1 MSDSTPDQSPVPPPA
16 AAASGWTAPS
26 ARPFAPPA
34 GYSMPPGYSAPPTQH
49 LGTSVPAAPPAQKRG
64 AALGVVA
71 LLLSL
76 FAVVIVPLV
85 LGVTAFEIGQGAL
98 TQNVLTTAQ
107 FSPEALTPVRGW
119 VLFAEITFWTGTV
132 CGIWAL
138 TQGIVA
144 IVRRRG
150 RGAGIAA
157 VVLAS
162 AGPLIALVVGFS
174 ALAVGAT
181 MNMGG

>member
-1 MSDSTPDQSPVPPPA
+1 MSDSTPGQPPVPQSAPA
-16 AAASGWTAPS
+16 TSGWAAPS

-34 GYSMPPGYSAPPTQH
+34 GYSMPPGYSAPAQQR
-49 LGTSVPAAPPAQKRG
+49 GAGAPPAQKRS
-64 AALGVVA
+64 AALGVVP

-76 FAVVIVPLV
+76 FAAIVVPVA
-85 LGVTAFEIGQGAL
+85 LGLAAFEIGQGAL
-98 TQNVLTTAQ
+98 TQNVLTSAQ
-107 FSPEALTPVRGW
+107 FSPATLTPVREW
-119 VLFAEITFWTGTV
+119 VLFAEIAFWVGTV
-132 CGIWAL
+132 CGTWAL
-138 TQGIVA
+138 IQGIVA

-162 AGPLIALVVGFS
+162 AGPLIALVVIPS

-181 MNMGG
+181 MNASGSL

>member
-1 MSDSTPDQSPVPPPA
+1 MQQRDT
-16 AAASGWTAPS
+16 S
-26 ARPFAPPA
+26 A
-34 GYSMPPGYSAPPTQH
+34 
-49 LGTSVPAAPPAQKRG
+49 PAAPPVHKRG

-76 FAVVIVPLV
+76 FAVVVVPL
-85 LGVTAFEIGQGAL
+85 LMGVAAFEIGQGAL
-98 TQNVLTTAQ
+98 TQNVLTSAQ
-107 FSPEALTPVRGW
+107 FSPDTLTPVRGW

-144 IVRRRG
+144 IVRQRG

-157 VVLAS
+157 AVLAS
-162 AGPLIALVVGFS
+162 TGPLIALVVVFS
-174 ALAVGAT
+174 ALGVGAS
-181 MNMGG
+181 MNMGAYV